1 MAADIH
7 IAEGMSR
14 KTLPEGSVVVIAAEY
29 RAASQCK
36 VT

>member
-7 IAEGMSR
+7 TAEGMSR
-14 KTLPEGSVVVIAAEY
+14 KTLPEGSVVVIAAKY
-29 RAASQCK
+29 RAARRCK